1 MPAWSLP
8 DPRQLSPEQVAG
20 IGVPRW
26 LNPLPDMDVFKGIWR
41 CWPVAV
47 VLLLGGS
54 ASTALPSLAGC
65 IEPYVYRGF
74 RGHVALHPD
83 MEFRARSPPLRPRFL
98 TPSAPRSA
106 RSLGLPLLY
115 IERHRTDP
123 STVLPTSS
131 IRCRIDLNQRPSL
144 GTCAARGRRGL
155 GREDTS
161 RLE

>member
-47 VLLLGGS
+47 VLLLAGS
-54 ASTALPSLAGC
+54 ASTALPSLLDVERGC
-65 IEPYVYRGF
+65 IYRGF

-83 MEFRARSPPLRPRFL
+83 MEFRARSSPLRP
-98 TPSAPRSA
+98 P
-106 RSLGLPLLY
+106 LPLPFGPARCTVPPVTDTLY
-115 IERHRTDP
+115 REAPHRP
-123 STVLPTSS
+123 QPVLPTSA
-131 IRCRIDLNQRPSL
+131 IRCRIELIQRLFPGHLCSTWEE
-144 GTCAARGRRGL
+144 GIRRQKNG
-155 GREDTS
+155 S
-161 RLE
+161 